1 MKGTHSHSYRR
12 RWSNAYIVMAIVCC
26 VFGCGILGLMG
37 IHRLKERS
45 SFSLM
50 IKEKDDQILSLHLL
64 LQKERERVAETRRK
78 AEEMRTNMASLGSQK
93 AELSAKVSEMLS
105 TISSLREEQRA
116 VESAFQEKYAQ
127 MNDQSRLQ
135 VEALKEAVRRKEGEI
150 EDLSL
155 RLAAS
160 NATVAEADATGS
172 GGGKSASAETE
183 AVNDTSSENDATR
196 GKGDGADDRESEV
209 RGSTRRFRGKRG
221 YLRRAKGRRWRS
233 IGKQAQVR
241 KSDGDSTMADG
252 ALRNTSTEQTHA
264 SLEEL
269 AEGSE
274 RKTEGGREQEN
285 EQPRDETAE
294 DGNGH
299 QQRKGAA
306 ERSAEERDVR
316 GADESEDKEETEETE
331 F

>member
-78 AEEMRTNMASLGSQK
+78 AEEMRTNVASLGSQK
-93 AELSAKVSEMLS
+93 AELGAKVSEMQS

-135 VEALKEAVRRKEGEI
+135 VEALKEEVRRKEGEI

-155 RLAAS
+155 RLAGGVGS
-160 NATVAEADATGS
+160 NATVAEADAM
-172 GGGKSASAETE
+172 GKSASAETE
-183 AVNDTSSENDATR
+183 VTNDTSSENDATR
-196 GKGDGADDRESEV
+196 GEDDGADDRESEV
-209 RGSTRRFRGKRG
+209 RGSARGFRGKRG

-241 KSDGDSTMADG
+241 KSDGDSTMADS
-252 ALRNTSTEQTHA
+252 ALRNSSAEQTRA
-264 SLEEL
+264 SVDEL

-285 EQPRDETAE
+285 
-294 DGNGH
+294 
-299 QQRKGAA
+299 
-306 ERSAEERDVR
+306 
-316 GADESEDKEETEETE
+316 
-331 F
+331 